1 MSIRKFLT
9 YISSY
14 AINLAL
20 ALSLFTNVLIVE
32 ENK

>member
-1 MSIRKFLT
+1 MYIKKGLT

-14 AINLAL
+14 SINLVL

>member
-1 MSIRKFLT
+1 MSIKKVLT

-14 AINLAL
+14 SINLVL
-20 ALSLFTNVLIVE
+20 ALSLFTSALIVE